1 MVYNNAMEEQS
12 PQILEYAEL
21 LLDEEKK
28 QEARL
33 LLVAYIKRNPTSAD
47 AWWVMSRAVEDEK
60 QELDCLERALRL
72 DPAHEQSRLRM
83 EALKNPSTPLP
94 TIISESPSQP
104 KPASASQQ
112 PPVPE
117 PQKTPAPASQQPPA
131 LEPQKTPP
139 PGAQQPAASSVSPFV
154 FSEEESKSDQGG
166 FDLFAPG
173 AFDNISSTPSPAPG
187 PDESKPDASKPD
199 ASKLAESKPDESKS
213 DEVPSWA
220 VPPTP
225 SQEPP
230 PGGKEAAPRKKRTW
244 VVDVVIIGIV
254 LCVLLAVVI
263 YFLLSDMGQ
272 TMINDIQGT
281 QEVALV
287 MTARPPNT
295 LEPTWTASPTFTPL
309 PPTLTPVPPTETPT
323 SLYTPTISPIPV
335 SAIGITVGRYPP
347 DFTLLD
353 VATNA
358 EVSLRDYEGYP
369 VLIFFWATW
378 CPYCNDEIPNLQHIF
393 DDYQA
398 DGLVVLAVE
407 GGDAFADVDS
417 FRLSHG
423 MTFPVLLDLDKA
435 VLTRY
440 KAASIPHHVFVGMS
454 GKIMFVVTGELS
466 YSELDAKVQ
475 AAMRVFPTATP

>member
-83 EALKNPSTPLP
+83 DALKNPSASLPIPPLL
-94 TIISESPSQP
+94 SASQP
-104 KPASASQQ
+104 KPAPASQQ
-112 PPVPE
+112 TPAPE
-117 PQKTPAPASQQPPA
+117 PQKTPAPGAQQPPA
-131 LEPQKTPP
+131 S
-139 PGAQQPAASSVSPFV
+139 GSQQPAAPSVSPFV
-154 FSEEESKSDQGG
+154 FSEEESKSDKGG

-173 AFDNISSTPSPAPG
+173 AFDDISSTPSPAPR
-187 PDESKPDASKPD
+187 PDESKPDASKP
-199 ASKLAESKPDESKS
+199 AESKPDESKPDES
-213 DEVPSWA
+213 KTDEVPSWA

-225 SQEPP
+225 PQEPP
-230 PGGKEAAPRKKRTW
+230 PGDKEAAPRKKRTW

-295 LEPTWTASPTFTPL
+295 LEPTWTASPTFTPR

-323 SLYTPTISPIPV
+323 SLYTPTISPITD

-353 VATNA
+353 VASNA

-378 CPYCNDEIPNLQHIF
+378 CPYCNDEIPNLQHIY

-407 GGDAFADVDS
+407 GGETLADVDS

-423 MTFPVLLDLDKA
+423 LTFPVLLDLDKA
-435 VLTRY
+435 VVTRY
-440 KAASIPHHVFVGMS
+440 KASSIPHHVFVGMS